1 MDADYI
7 VVDEYD
13 RYLSTPTERSITNP
27 FLFWQSQREM
37 FPKLSSMALD
47 ILSIPPMSAGVEQ
60 LFSQCKIMLTD
71 RLNRLQIDS
80 LQAVE
85 CMKSWDG
92 LQIGLPHVVITGM
105 QMEVVEAGEQLYADH
120 HGDGDLGVVVM

>member
-13 RYLSTPTERSITNP
+13 RYLSTPTEPSITNQ
-27 FLFWQSQREM
+27 FLFSQSQREM
-37 FPKLSSMALD
+37 FPKLSSIALD
-47 ILSIPPMSAGVEQ
+47 ILSIPPMSAGFER

-71 RLNRLQIDS
+71 RRNRLQIDS

-92 LQIGLPHVVITGM
+92 LQIGLPQVVITGT

-120 HGDGDLGVVVM
+120 HGDGDLGVEVM